1 MSKLVN
7 LFRIHQV
14 RSYGER
20 HLAIS
25 IWWDYYN
32 NTKVD
37 FNKCD
42 KEMDPKMKLSH
53 LKLHYQNHLSTIK

>member
-1 MSKLVN
+1 MTVC
-7 LFRIHQV
+7 RIHQV

-32 NTKVD
+32 NSKVD
-37 FNKCD
+37 FNKCN
-42 KEMDPKMKLSH
+42 KEMDPGMKLSH
-53 LKLHYQNHLSTIK
+53 LKLHADDHNNHVGTIK